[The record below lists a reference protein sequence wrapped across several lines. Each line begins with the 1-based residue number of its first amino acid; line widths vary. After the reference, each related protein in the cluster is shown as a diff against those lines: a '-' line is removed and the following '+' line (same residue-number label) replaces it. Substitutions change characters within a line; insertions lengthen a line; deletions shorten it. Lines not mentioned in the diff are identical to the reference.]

1 MENNEIK
8 NEQVNERKPYYRKNN
23 YRRHQWREKPQA
35 TSYIKSF
42 DNFNDGFTEVI
53 RFNPELKN
61 YCGDFGSYD
70 AVIAS
75 MTKAIND
82 NIPSPNNIN
91 YPNTLSLSIDANEVG
106 FKTDTNIALGW
117 RIRYSYKEA
126 KTYYNFRVTF
136 ISIPVYKNNTIADMV
151 EAGWKKLVK
160 SNRQNRYWNHL
171 EGKDRE
177 ESNEGFKVKE
187 LIGEQKI
194 NTSHPMS
201 MPKAYHEDDYD
212 DIEDSVADLR
222 EIHTVDNTPE
232 EEELVEAST
241 QIKFDDSS
249 IDENESSDAEDI
261 LNPEDEVAIIS
272 DESVAAELGTDKI
285 VLKGE
290 DTSKEEATEKVKE
303 GSTGFVDSKE
313 SISKTANPS
322 VFIITHKGE
331 SRVINIDADDIAYG
345 DMLINKETHL
355 ISFADGTIFDYKN
368 LNILH

>member
-8 NEQVNERKPYYRKNN
+8 NEQQVNERKPYYRKNN

-35 TSYIKSF
+35 ISYIKSF

-194 NTSHPMS
+194 STNHSMS
-201 MPKAYHEDDYD
+201 MPKAYNEDGYD
-212 DIEDSVADLR
+212 DIEDSVADLK
-222 EIHTVDNTPE
+222 EIHTVDNT
-232 EEELVEAST
+232 V
-241 QIKFDDSS
+241 DD
-249 IDENESSDAEDI
+249 EDI
-261 LNPEDEVAIIS
+261 LNPGDEVAIIS
-272 DESVAAELGTDKI
+272 DESVAAELGVDKI
-285 VLKGE
+285 ILNGE
-290 DTSKEEATEKVKE
+290 DISKEEAAEKMEEVLDKVE
-303 GSTGFVDSKE
+303 EQATSGYVESND
-313 SISKTANPS
+313 SISATANPS
-322 VFIITHKGE
+322 VFIINHKGE
-331 SRVINIDADDIAYG
+331 PRVINIDADDIAYG
-345 DMLINKETHL
+345 DMLVNKETGL

-368 LNILH
+368 LNIMH

>member
-1 MENNEIK
+1 MENTEIK
-8 NEQVNERKPYYRKNN
+8 NEQQVNERKPYYRKNN

-35 TSYIKSF
+35 ISYIKSF

-136 ISIPVYKNNTIADMV
+136 ISVPVYKHSTISDMV
-151 EAGWKKLVK
+151 AAGWKKLIK
-160 SNRQNRYWNHL
+160 NNNRQNRYWNHI
-171 EGKDRE
+171 EGKDNSE

-201 MPKAYHEDDYD
+201 MPKAYNEDEFD
-212 DIEDSVADLR
+212 DIEDSVADLH
-222 EIHTVDNTPE
+222 EATIDNTVD
-232 EEELVEAST
+232 
-241 QIKFDDSS
+241 DDGS
-249 IDENESSDAEDI
+249 IDVRADEAEDI
-261 LNPEDEVAIIS
+261 LKE
-272 DESVAAELGTDKI
+272 
-285 VLKGE
+285 
-290 DTSKEEATEKVKE
+290 EEATENNMKE
-303 GSTGFVDSKE
+303 IPDKAEKASTGFVE
-313 SISKTANPS
+313 SGDGISKTANPN
-322 VFIITHKGE
+322 VFVVDYKGE
-331 SRVINIDADDIAYG
+331 RRVINVEEDDIPYG
-345 DMLINKETHL
+345 DMLIDKESGK
-355 ISFADGTIFDYKN
+355 ISFADGTVFNYKD
-368 LNILH
+368 LQIMH